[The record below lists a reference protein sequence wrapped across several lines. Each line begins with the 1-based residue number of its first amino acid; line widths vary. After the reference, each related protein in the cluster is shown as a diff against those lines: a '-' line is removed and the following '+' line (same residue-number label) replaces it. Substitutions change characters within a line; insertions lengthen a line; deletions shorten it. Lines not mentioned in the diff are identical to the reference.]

1 LHGEERVITVLFSDV
16 RGFTTYSEGRTPR
29 EVFSL
34 LNAYFSAIVPILEE
48 HGGVIDKYIGDGIMV
63 LFGAPTHQPD
73 HGCRA
78 VKAAVAMLRRVHEL
92 EPRWTELG
100 AEQFKIGIGVHSGAA
115 ITGTVGSRHRLDYT
129 AIGDT
134 VNTSSRIES
143 ATKDVG
149 AELLVSE
156 ATFDSISAEDRRQFK
171 FSAEPSTISVK
182 GKQKALKV
190 YAVDVP
196 SAKALVE
203 LSAS

>member
-1 LHGEERVITVLFSDV
+1 
-16 RGFTTYSEGRTPR
+16 
-29 EVFSL
+29 VFSL
-34 LNAYFSAIVPILEE
+34 LNAYFSAIVPILEA

-73 HGCRA
+73 HACRA

-92 EPRWTELG
+92 QPRWAEMG
-100 AEQFKIGIGVHSGAA
+100 AEQFKIGIGVHSGTA

-156 ATFDSISAEDRRQFK
+156 ATFDFISAEDRRQFK
-171 FSAEPSTISVK
+171 FSTEPSTISVK
-182 GKQKALKV
+182 GKQKAFNV
-190 YAVDVP
+190 YVVDV
-196 SAKALVE
+196 STVQEMAG